1 MSCLPIKKNIYF
13 SEKQPKMAKVNLD
26 AIIPREDFE
35 VQDNINPGKKKET
48 LSIEDIKADS
58 FFFTNVRKPDFQRET
73 NEWDGKKIAEFIES
87 FLAGDLIPAIILWR
101 SSGGYLFVIDGSH
114 RLSSLAAWINDDYG
128 DGVISKQFYD
138 GIIPDEQ
145 VEIAEDA
152 RKGIRKR
159 VGAYSDYK
167 LALTNPDKVS
177 QEIQKKAKN
186 LAALAI
192 QVQWVEGDASKA
204 ENSFFKIN
212 QQAAPIDK
220 TELVLLESRRKPNC
234 IAARAI
240 KRGGKGHKYWSSFT
254 EENQIK
260 IQEIAKEINSVLFAP
275 SLQTPIKT
283 LDIPIGGKNYSAQT
297 LPLILEFVNIVNEI
311 PLDFKKSLDDDLTG
325 DETVKFLQKT
335 RKVAW
340 RINSNHPSSLGL
352 HPVVYFYS
360 QDGRHKI
367 ASFYA
372 IIALLNYLE
381 EKNMFNSFILV
392 RENFEDALLKYD
404 YLVQQI
410 NRRYRSALGSYMHI
424 KDFYLALI
432 NKLNSQSDINKIITE
447 IMNHA
452 DFNYLTASVE
462 PSEIT
467 SNKFSTERKSAVF
480 IKEALQNAPKCQIC
494 RGIIHRNSI
503 SIDHVTRKEDGGLG
517 SLDNGQISHPYCNTT
532 FKN

>member
-1 MSCLPIKKNIYF
+1 
-13 SEKQPKMAKVNLD
+13 MAKVNLD

-35 VQDNINPGKKKET
+35 VEDNINPGKKKET
-48 LSIEDIKADS
+48 LSIEDIKSDS
-58 FFFTNVRKPDFQRET
+58 FFFSNVRKPDFQRET
-73 NEWDGKKIAEFIES
+73 NEWDGKKIAEFLES

-114 RLSSLAAWINDDYG
+114 RLSSLASWINDDYG

-138 GIIPDEQ
+138 GIIPEEQ
-145 VEIAEDA
+145 LEIAEET
-152 RKGIRKR
+152 RKIIRR
-159 VGAYSDYK
+159 RIGAYSDFK
-167 LALTNPDKVS
+167 LALTNPEKVNLD
-177 QEIQKKAKN
+177 IQKRAKS

-220 TELVLLESRRKPNC
+220 TELILLESRRKPNC
-234 IAARAI
+234 VAARAI
-240 KRGGKGHKYWSSFT
+240 IRSGKGHKYWSSFT

-260 IQEIAKEINSVLFAP
+260 IQELAKEINAVLFAP
-275 SLQTPIKT
+275 KLQTPIKT

-297 LPLILEFVNIVNEI
+297 LPLILEFVNIVNDI
-311 PLDFKKSLDDDLTG
+311 SADFKQTLDDDFVG
-325 DETVKFLQKT
+325 DKTVKFLINT

-340 RINSNHPSSLGL
+340 RINSIHASSLGL

-372 IIALLNYLE
+372 ILALIKILDEQNNFNHFISVRPKFE
-381 EKNMFNSFILV
+381 EILV
-392 RENFEDALLKYD
+392 QYD

-410 NRRYRSALGSYMHI
+410 NRRYRSAIGSYSHI
-424 KDFYLALI
+424 KDFYLAIIDHLHNGKDKETGI
-432 NKLNSQSDINKIITE
+432 ADIMKSNK
-447 IMNHA
+447 
-452 DFNYLTASVE
+452 FNYLTANVDVT
-462 PSEIT
+462 EIA
-467 SNKFSTERKSAVF
+467 SSKFSTERKSAVY
-480 IKEALQNAPKCQIC
+480 IKEALNNAPKCQIC
-494 RGIIHRNSI
+494 GGFIHRNSI
-503 SIDHVTRKEDGGLG
+503 TIDHIDREQDGGLG
-517 SLDNGQISHPYCNTT
+517 TVENGQISHPYCNTT